1 MCELRARN
9 GMRYDRLWL
18 VRKHDFDEMSDR
30 PTKRNTCNCQQSAL
44 PWTLCLIG
52 SGGQLDHTRQN
63 YLTRSTGWAS
73 KKHISNWQLMY
84 QLHTSSIRQICT
96 GYTRKSCHTTHN
108 IALWSQWDY
117 APATRNLPSILW
129 QFPKFRMPGLACANA
144 IARAWAHRSNNRTW

>member
-63 YLTRSTGWAS
+63 YLTRSTGLSLEKAYQQLATYVFDSPNMHRLHAQKLSHNSQYCALIAMRLRSSHSESAFNFMAIS
-73 KKHISNWQLMY
+73 KIPDAGIGVRECDRARERTAQ
-84 QLHTSSIRQICT
+84 
-96 GYTRKSCHTTHN
+96 TTER
-108 IALWSQWDY
+108 D
-117 APATRNLPSILW
+117 
-129 QFPKFRMPGLACANA
+129 K
-144 IARAWAHRSNNRTW
+144 